1 MKRRWFEIMAVSAAV
16 ALQAPAFAVEVD
28 GVAATVGSQSIL
40 RSDVVHEL
48 RRMNA
53 DESKFDEVRN
63 TLIERKL
70 ILKAA
75 AESKMTLQEWVVDNR
90 VREIVE
96 KGFDGDRNK
105 LLALLAQQKTPYS
118 EWRQRIKDDMVV
130 SAMRWNVVDKNVAA
144 SPAEMQAEFTAHP
157 ERYRTDGT
165 VTVSVILLKPADA
178 EKRDAIKAALKD
190 TSFAE
195 LAKAHSADTHAAEGG
210 VWKDVKPEEVFRPEI
225 CAAIAKLAKGDV
237 SDWVE
242 IDGWSFLLRKD
253 DETASRARTFAEAY
267 DDVEDAVKSAN
278 AQKLFSD
285 WMERLKAETYI
296 KIY

>member
-1 MKRRWFEIMAVSAAV
+1 MKKHWVEIMAASAALL
-16 ALQAPAFAVEVD
+16 LQAPAFAVEVD

-144 SPAEMQAEFTAHP
+144 SPAEMQAEFKAHP

>member
-144 SPAEMQAEFTAHP
+144 SPAEMQAEFKAHP

>member
-1 MKRRWFEIMAVSAAV
+1 MNGRIVEIVVASAALL
-16 ALQAPAFAVEVD
+16 LQASVSAVEVD

-53 DESKFDEVRN
+53 DESRFDEVRN
-63 TLIERKL
+63 ALIERKL

-75 AESKMTLQEWVVDNR
+75 AASKMTLQEWVVDNR

-96 KGFDGDRNK
+96 KGFDGDRNR

-118 EWRQRIKDDMVV
+118 EWRQRIKDDMIVG
-130 SAMRWNVVDKNVAA
+130 AMRWNVVEKNVSA
-144 SPAEMQAEFTAHP
+144 SPAEMQAEFAAHP

-165 VTVSVILLKPADA
+165 VTVSVILLKPDDA
-178 EKRDAIKAALKD
+178 GKRDEIRAALKD
-190 TSFAE
+190 RPFAE
-195 LAKAHSADTHAAEGG
+195 LAKTHSADTHAAEGG
-210 VWKDVKPEEVFRPEI
+210 VWKNVKPEEVFRPEI
-225 CAAIAKLAKGDV
+225 CAAIAKMAKGDV
-237 SDWVE
+237 SDWIE

-253 DETASRARTFAEAY
+253 DETASRARTFVEAY
-267 DDVEDAVKSAN
+267 DDIEDAVKSEN
-278 AQKLFSD
+278 ARKLFSD